1 MMSLY
6 ILISLIIVSVV
17 ITVTLIQVDL
27 SITQIRTFFVID
39 IFILI
44 FFYDLLKSQIT
55 LYLGEDR
62 VVTGIIYMICVIVK
76 AAFLRKKYRKIY
88 E

>member
-6 ILISLIIVSVV
+6 ILIFLIIVSVV

-55 LYLGEDR
+55 MSFGEDR
-62 VVTGIIYMICVIVK
+62 VMTGIIYMIYVIVK
-76 AAFLRKKYRKIY
+76 AAFSRKKYKKIY